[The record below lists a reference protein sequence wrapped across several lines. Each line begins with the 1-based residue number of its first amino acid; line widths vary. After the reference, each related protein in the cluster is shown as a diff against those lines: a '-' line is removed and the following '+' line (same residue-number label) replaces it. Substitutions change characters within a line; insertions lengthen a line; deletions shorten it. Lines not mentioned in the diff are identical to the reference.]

1 MSLFHYT
8 DANAVLSIIQ
18 NTELWLTDIR
28 FMNDSEESL
37 DGAKYVIQA
46 IKELLPENEQS
57 ADRALERLQE
67 FNEKEVTDGQL
78 DEHAFI
84 SSFSRAGD
92 HLVQWRSYGLYAVEF
107 HDSLATY
114 LDDCHCF
121 YEGAE
126 KKLAAAEYVAHTRR
140 AIATELRQGKADD
153 SVPVL
158 QHMWKLAD
166 FVNRFKHH
174 SFREE
179 NEIRLIR
186 LKSSF
191 DKDIQYRARGDYVL
205 PYLKIKFLLEH
216 VKAIHIGPMRQL
228 VVYCLHTSHIR
239 RAGSTIGY
247 GTAQLVHSV
256 LRISVSAIGWLPSMR

>member
-18 NTELWLTDIR
+18 NSELWLTDIR
-28 FMNDSEESL
+28 FMNDSDESL
-37 DGAKYVIQA
+37 DGTRYVIQA
-46 IKELLPENEQS
+46 ISDLLPENEPS
-57 ADRALERLQE
+57 DDRALEWLRE
-67 FNEKEVTDGQL
+67 FSEKEVTDGQL

-84 SSFSRAGD
+84 CSFSRAGD
-92 HLVQWRSYGLYAVEF
+92 HLVQWRSYGLYALKF

-114 LDDCHCF
+114 LEDFYDCF
-121 YEGAE
+121 YEDVE
-126 KKLAAAEYVAHTRR
+126 KKRAAAEYVALTRR
-140 AIATELRQGKADD
+140 AIAAELRQGEQD
-153 SVPVL
+153 SSIPVL

-166 FVNRFKHH
+166 FVNQFKHH

-205 PYLKIKFLLEH
+205 PYLRVKFLLEH
-216 VKAIHIGPMRQL
+216 VKAIHIGPMRHQDL
-228 VVYCLHTSHIR
+228 AVISMRSFIHNFEMKR
-239 RAGSTIGY
+239 RE
-247 GTAQLVHSV
+247 VHE
-256 LRISVSAIGWLPSMR
+256 RGDFKIQIIPSAIPYRQT